1 MRASLGARDK
11 RVLAIGASVCLTLVV
26 AARGVPALRG
36 WTRDARAS
44 AAQLAAEMANAQRSL
59 VRAKETHDS
68 LKARGARYFA
78 LGPRLL
84 DGKTAAGGGG
94 ALASLVSDAAAEAN
108 LRLGSIQVR
117 QDSAGASAFTLVAV
131 RADLTGDIGGIA
143 AMLATLERG
152 PALLAVRE
160 LSITQPEPAAGDDR
174 PEALRVAL
182 LVEGIMLTPKEEARR

>member
-1 MRASLGARDK
+1 MKASLGARDR
-11 RVLAIGASVCLTLVV
+11 RVLAVGAAVCLTLLG
-26 AARGVPALRG
+26 ASRGVPALRG

-44 AAQLAAEMANAQRSL
+44 AAQLVAETASAQRSL
-59 VRAKETHDS
+59 ARTKETHDS

-84 DGKTAAGGGG
+84 DGETVAGGGG

-117 QDSAGASAFTLVAV
+117 PDSAGSGAFTAVAV
-131 RADLTGDIGGIA
+131 RADLTGDIAGIA

-152 PALLAVRE
+152 PARLAVRE

-174 PEALRVAL
+174 AEVLRIAL
-182 LVEGIMLTPKEEARR
+182 LVEGIMLTPRDEARR